1 MPADLAAALPS
12 SILGLGASDLSR
24 VANSDDVDAVGY
36 RGSVVLIPKGL
47 EVFVQI
53 ALAITGAYV
62 AAFWFAIVV
71 WTNRDIRKRTR
82 DALVQGLATALVLV
96 FTVPGLLLYMILRPQ
111 ETLAEAYARSLEEES
126 LLQDIEDR
134 QSCPSCRRRVHSD
147 YILCPSCRTQLK
159 QVCLGCNRLINLTW
173 SVCPYCAREVAPS
186 SGQEYERIAE
196 LTAK

>member
-1 MPADLAAALPS
+1 M
-12 SILGLGASDLSR
+12 
-24 VANSDDVDAVGY
+24 
-36 RGSVVLIPKGL
+36 VVIPKGL

-53 ALAITGAYV
+53 GLAITGAYV

-71 WTNRDIRKRTR
+71 WTYRDIRKRTR
-82 DALVQGLATALVLV
+82 DTLVQGLATALVLV
-96 FTVPGLLLYMILRPQ
+96 FTVPGLLLYIILRPQ

-147 YILCPSCRTQLK
+147 YLLCPNCRTQLK
-159 QVCLGCNRLINLTW
+159 QVCLGCNRLINLSWTI
-173 SVCPYCAREVAPS
+173 CPYCAREVTPS
-186 SGQEYERIAE
+186 GGQEYDRLAE

>member
-1 MPADLAAALPS
+1 MA
-12 SILGLGASDLSR
+12 
-24 VANSDDVDAVGY
+24 
-36 RGSVVLIPKGL
+36 IPKGL
-47 EVFVQI
+47 EIFVQI

-71 WTNRDIRKRTR
+71 WAYRDSRKRTR
-82 DALVQGLATALVLV
+82 DSLVQGLATALVLV

-159 QVCLGCNRLINLTW
+159 QVCLGCNRLINLSWT
-173 SVCPYCAREVAPS
+173 VCPYCAKEVAAS
-186 SGQEYERIAE
+186 GGQEYERLAE

>member
-1 MPADLAAALPS
+1 M
-12 SILGLGASDLSR
+12 
-24 VANSDDVDAVGY
+24 
-36 RGSVVLIPKGL
+36 VVIPKGL
-47 EVFVQI
+47 EVFAQI

-71 WTNRDIRKRTR
+71 WAYRDIRKRTR
-82 DALVQGLATALVLV
+82 DTLVQGLATALVLV

-134 QSCPSCRRRVHSD
+134 QSCPNCRRRVHSD
-147 YILCPSCRTQLK
+147 YLLCPNCRTQLK
-159 QVCLGCNRLINLTW
+159 QVCLGCNRLINLSWT
-173 SVCPYCAREVAPS
+173 VCPYCAREVTQAG
-186 SGQEYERIAE
+186 GQEYERLAE